1 MKKLIFLTIFT
12 LALVFPMSLTAQ
24 NDVDPSLTEKIKER
38 LEKTAEEGIDNIKE
52 ELTEK
57 STAPRKKAYIGTI
70 KSIDNNNLEL
80 GYKDQTLKVEV
91 NDDTIYSK
99 TSLAKLEEDDFIIA
113 MGFLYPDQ
121 EVLQTLRVSFIADP
135 ETSNNRQLITGKI
148 KEVDGNKIAVDG
160 KVLTITSKTD
170 FTIKDIKSAE
180 TEDLELEDNLFA
192 VVALDK
198 NGDIDSVKTI
208 LVIPG
213 KNNPASLEPTNA
225 TESAEANE
233 ATESAE
239 EETEE

>member
-1 MKKLIFLTIFT
+1 MKKLIFLTIFA
-12 LALVFPMSLTAQ
+12 LALIFPMSLTAQ
-24 NDVDPSLTEKIKER
+24 DGTDPSLTEKIKER
-38 LEKTAEEGIDNIKE
+38 LEKTAEEGIENIKE

-70 KSIDNNNLEL
+70 KSIDGNNFELE
-80 GYKDQTLKVEV
+80 YKNQTFKIEV

-99 TSLAKLEEDDFIIA
+99 TSFAKLETDDFIIA
-113 MGFLYPDQ
+113 MGFLYPDK
-121 EVLQTLRVSFIADP
+121 EALDTLRVSFISNP
-135 ETSNNRQLITGKI
+135 ESSNNRQLITGKI

-160 KVLTITSKTD
+160 KVLTVTSKTD
-170 FTIKDIKSAE
+170 FAIKDVKNPE

-192 VVALDK
+192 IVTLDK

-225 TESAEANE
+225 TESAETEE
-233 ATESAE
+233 ATESGQE
-239 EETEE
+239 E

>member
-1 MKKLIFLTIFT
+1 MKKLIFLTIFA
-12 LALVFPMSLTAQ
+12 LALIFPISLIAQ
-24 NDVDPSLTEKIKER
+24 DNVDPTLTEKIKER
-38 LEKTAEEGIDNIKE
+38 LEKTAEEGIENIKE

-70 KSIDNNNLEL
+70 KSIDGNNFELE
-80 GYKDQTLKVEV
+80 YKNQTFKIEV

-99 TSLAKLEEDDFIIA
+99 TSFAKLETDDFIIA
-113 MGFLYPDQ
+113 MGFLYPDK
-121 EVLQTLRVSFIADP
+121 EALDTLRVSFISNP
-135 ETSNNRQLITGKI
+135 ESSNNRQLITGKI

-160 KVLTITSKTD
+160 KVLTVTSKTD
-170 FTIKDIKSAE
+170 FAIKDVKNPE

-192 VVALDK
+192 IVTLDK

-225 TESAEANE
+225 TESAETEE
-233 ATESAE
+233 ATESGQE
-239 EETEE
+239 E